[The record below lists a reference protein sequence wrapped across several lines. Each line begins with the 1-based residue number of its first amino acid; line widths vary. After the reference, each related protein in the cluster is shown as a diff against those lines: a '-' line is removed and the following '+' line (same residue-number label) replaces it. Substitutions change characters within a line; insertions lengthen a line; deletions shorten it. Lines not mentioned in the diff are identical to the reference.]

1 MTLQAQI
8 VQILAVLGVLGVLGA
23 LGSFAPAELLQGR
36 FFPARPTGGTT
47 GWMWR

>member
-8 VQILAVLGVLGVLGA
+8 VQILAVLGALGA
-23 LGSFAPAELLQGR
+23 LGSFAPAGLLQGR